1 MMFLPLSTLCFF
13 VAFLLLRSNNPLQS
27 GFHFPCRRL
36 SILTFFCRHFLAVL
50 PDADA
55 HFSHVFRRF

>member
-1 MMFLPLSTLCFF
+1 MMFLPLSTLLFL
-13 VAFLLLRSNNPLQS
+13 VAFLLLRSNNPLLL

-50 PDADA
+50 SDTDV
-55 HFSHVFRRF
+55 HFSPVFRRF